1 MRMPNLRASRL
12 LRCQETRIVVL
23 AIAVIAS
30 MLMLVTSATDR
41 ETSSESALV
50 AVAPTTSG
58 KVRPKFVPVSAVP
71 FTIAKLAGSPAIA
84 KLAGSPTVAP
94 PPSPTVVA
102 VAPSTSTPRSVS
114 EGAARQTPAAP
125 IFETV
130 APATTASAA
139 PPVKAPAKRCAVRLH
154 GKGGS
159 GSPPSTAGGVTY
171 LSPTGNAAGW
181 GGRQWLYFP
190 DSEYRGAVAIVA
202 SAIDGEGCTR
212 VTVDGFSNGGAFA
225 AKLYCRGESFGGR
238 LAGVIVDDPVVDNA
252 VNGCAP
258 AAGVAITLYWTG
270 ALASQSYPGWDCA
283 EAGWTCD
290 GGSTIGIVAYAAA
303 LGTPIK
309 ASPMGGHS
317 PYLNPPEL
325 LRF

>member
-71 FTIAKLAGSPAIA
+71 FTIAKLAGSP
-84 KLAGSPTVAP
+84 TVAP
-94 PPSPTVVA
+94 PPPPTAVA

-114 EGAARQTPAAP
+114 EGAARQTPASP
-125 IFETV
+125 IFERV

-139 PPVKAPAKRCAVRLH
+139 PPVTAPAKRCAVRLH

>member
-12 LRCQETRIVVL
+12 LRCQEARIVVL

-30 MLMLVTSATDR
+30 VTMLVTSATGG
-41 ETSSESALV
+41 ETSGESALV
-50 AVAPTTSG
+50 TVAPTTSG
-58 KVRPKFVPVSAVP
+58 KAHPKSVPASAVP
-71 FTIAKLAGSPAIA
+71 FTIAEPAA
-84 KLAGSPTVAP
+84 STTVAP
-94 PPSPTVVA
+94 PPAPTVVA
-102 VAPSTSTPRSVS
+102 VAPPISAPRSVS

-125 IFETV
+125 VFEAVT
-130 APATTASAA
+130 PPTTTSAA
-139 PPVKAPAKRCAVRLH
+139 PPVTAPAKRCAVRLH
-154 GKGGS
+154 GKGGG

-190 DSEYRGAVAIVA
+190 DSAYREAVAIVA

-270 ALASQSYPGWDCA
+270 ALAGQSYPGWRCA
-283 EAGWTCD
+283 DADWTCD
-290 GGSTIGIVAYAAA
+290 GGTTIGIGAYATA
-303 LGTPIK
+303 LGAPTK

-317 PYLNPPEL
+317 PYLDPPEL